1 MSIQTQSVTQ
11 KLASPSII
19 NIDYRD
25 VI

>member
-25 VI
+25 AI